1 MSRIRDRGR
10 KAGTFL
16 LLISGILL
24 LPTLFRLLLIGRFD
38 LGNDE
43 AHYFMYAVH
52 PALSYFDHPLMVAL
66 LIRTGMALFGTTAF
80 GVRVFAPVLFFL
92 SSAILMMIA
101 LFLAPRR
108 RVVLWTLFLVNAIPL
123 FGYLGSMLML
133 PDAPLSVFWLL
144 YLLVALVLF
153 IRYDRLSR
161 GTRIQGWI
169 LLGSLLG
176 LALLSK
182 YNGIL
187 LAPATFFF
195 LLSTPE
201 LRFLLRTPAPY
212 LALILGFLVAAPL
225 FLWNLQNGGASFL
238 FQATHGLGGGFHF
251 GWVPFYQ
258 MVFGQIGY
266 VSPILFFVIVGA
278 LWSLSRKGSSILH
291 LPVSSLKVSF
301 LLWFSLFP
309 LLFFNL
315 IGLFHPILPHWPAMG
330 YLAALPL
337 LGLIAGNRPE
347 SRAPVWV
354 VRGAWLGILLSL
366 LVTFQLFFR
375 PIVLPARLPL
385 WVDIT
390 NDLFG
395 FRRLAG
401 TIRAEMARHPEL
413 ITTPFFFAAQHFN
426 TADELAF
433 YLGRPYHTICL
444 SHGLTQFDF
453 WTDPHRM
460 IGSNGLFVS
469 TDKYRVDPSVYYPR
483 GTFDRVIPLSPLV
496 ILRRGRPA
504 RIFYLYWLIGLRRV
518 PFRPQH

>member
-212 LALILGFLVAAPL
+212 LALLLGFLVAAPL

-238 FQATHGLGGGFHF
+238 FQATHGLPGG
-251 GWVPFYQ
+251 YQ
-258 MVFGQIGY
+258 LRLGALLPDWYFETIGY
-266 VSPILFFVIVGA
+266 VSANSLNRDPWA
-278 LWSLSRKGSSILH
+278 L
-291 LPVSSLKVSF
+291 
-301 LLWFSLFP
+301 
-309 LLFFNL
+309 
-315 IGLFHPILPHWPAMG
+315 
-330 YLAALPL
+330 
-337 LGLIAGNRPE
+337 
-347 SRAPVWV
+347 
-354 VRGAWLGILLSL
+354 
-366 LVTFQLFFR
+366 
-375 PIVLPARLPL
+375 
-385 WVDIT
+385 
-390 NDLFG
+390 
-395 FRRLAG
+395 
-401 TIRAEMARHPEL
+401 
-413 ITTPFFFAAQHFN
+413 
-426 TADELAF
+426 
-433 YLGRPYHTICL
+433 
-444 SHGLTQFDF
+444 
-453 WTDPHRM
+453 
-460 IGSNGLFVS
+460 
-469 TDKYRVDPSVYYPR
+469 
-483 GTFDRVIPLSPLV
+483 
-496 ILRRGRPA
+496 
-504 RIFYLYWLIGLRRV
+504 
-518 PFRPQH
+518 